1 MFSRRTNWD
10 RQSNRLTELLDGRR
24 ASGKSFFDLTVSNPT
39 ECGLDYPQKEILSAL
54 CNARS
59 LQYQPDAKGLVSARQ
74 AVCEYYQEKQIRV
87 DPANVLL
94 TASTSEA
101 YSLIF
106 KLLCNPGES
115 VLVPK
120 PYYPL
125 FDYFAQLNDVKIRY
139 YSLQYDDE
147 WPLKLNCEAVKGV
160 KAIIIVSPHN
170 PTGAFLKKHEQQE
183 IARIA
188 QENGLALI
196 VDEVF
201 IDYPFAEDKRRFG
214 STAGEAE
221 ALTFTLNG
229 ISKLA
234 GLPQMKLGWIVVS
247 GSPSLAGEA
256 TGRLEILCDTFLS
269 VNSPVQVALPQLI
282 KAGGRVRSQILQR
295 VKSNDS
301 MLRQE
306 TRNAP
311 CSVLPVEG
319 GWYAI
324 LRVPETR
331 SDEEWAIRLLE
342 DAGIYVYPGYFFDF
356 DEYNCLIVSLLGG
369 ERIFASSVRAM
380 VATIE
385 QNC

>member
-1 MFSRRTNWD
+1 MLD
-10 RQSNRLTELLDGRR
+10 RRR
-24 ASGKSFFDLTVSNPT
+24 ASGKPFFDLTISNPT
-39 ECGLDYPQKEILSAL
+39 ECGLDYPQKEILAAL
-54 CNARS
+54 CNPHS
-59 LQYQPDAKGLVSARQ
+59 LRYQPEPRGVVSARQ
-74 AVCEYYQEKQIRV
+74 TVCEYYREKGIHV
-87 DPANVLL
+87 DPDRVFL
-94 TASTSEA
+94 TAGTSEA

-106 KLLCNPGES
+106 KLLCDPGES
-115 VLVPK
+115 VLVPR
-120 PYYPL
+120 PSYPL
-125 FDYFAQLNDVKIRY
+125 FDYLAQLNDVKIRH
-139 YSLQYDDE
+139 YSLQHGDE
-147 WPLKLNCEAVKGV
+147 WRLELDREAAKGAR
-160 KAIIIVSPHN
+160 AIIIVNPHN
-170 PTGAFLKKHEQQE
+170 PAGAFLKKHERE
-183 IARIA
+183 ESARIA
-188 QENGLALI
+188 QENGLALV

-201 IDYPFAEDKRRFG
+201 IDYPFAEDERRFG

-247 GSPSLAGEA
+247 GSAPLADEA

-269 VNSPVQVALPQLI
+269 VNSPVQVALPQLM
-282 KAGGRVRSQILQR
+282 KAGGRVRSQILRR
-295 VKSNDS
+295 VKSNYS

-324 LRVPETR
+324 LRVPKTR

-342 DAGIYVYPGYFFDF
+342 DAGIYVYAGYLFDF
-356 DEYNCLIVSLLGG
+356 DEYNCLIVSLLAG
-369 ERIFASSVRAM
+369 EPTFASSVRAM

-385 QNC
+385 RNC